1 MIRDLPHG
9 ETVKEPGAYRT
20 PMSWYHTQG
29 ICPGPSISSSGLRR
43 IAMESPWHFWMSS
56 DLNPNRY
63 PAKEDSDALILGKA
77 THALVLGDEN
87 FDREFVYVP
96 KDAPRKPTPQQI
108 KAYDE
113 GRATDIGIESVEFW
127 RAFDDEAEGRLMLTD
142 VQIEKIARMSENIK
156 QSPEAVAA
164 LTGGM
169 TEISMIWQDE
179 ITGVWVKS
187 RPDVLPDNGFDAA
200 DLKTFAPRVTDLKR
214 AVQQAVTQNAY
225 HMQMAL
231 AAMGAEAVFGMTT
244 KEFILIFAQSTEPHC
259 VIPVRLDEESLYIG
273 TFLCRKAINTF
284 ADCLAREEWPGPV
297 TGILDYT
304 IPPSLLEKYYEEIG
318 NEAP

>member
-1 MIRDLPHG
+1 
-9 ETVKEPGAYRT
+9 
-20 PMSWYHTQG
+20 
-29 ICPGPSISSSGLRR
+29 
-43 IAMESPWHFWMSS
+43 MESPWHFWMSS

-96 KDAPRKPTPQQI
+96 KDAPRRPSPQQI

-113 GRATDIGIESVEFW
+113 DRATDIGTESVEFW

-156 QSPEAVAA
+156 QSPEAVSA

-169 TEISMIWQDE
+169 MEISMIWQDE

-187 RPDVLPDNGFDAA
+187 RPDVLPDNGSDFS
-200 DLKTFAPRVTDLKR
+200 DLKTFAPRTKSIER
-214 AVQQAVTQNAY
+214 AVHQAITDNAY
-225 HMQMAL
+225 FMQMAL
-231 AAMGAEAVFGMTT
+231 AVMGAEAVLGQTASACD
-244 KEFILIFAQSTEPHC
+244 LIMAQSTEPYTVTC
-259 VIPVRLDEESLYIG
+259 VRIDEDALYWGRVLNRQAIDTFARCLATEHWPQPVEGILNYSLPPSMSVRLSEQQGEG
-273 TFLCRKAINTF
+273 
-284 ADCLAREEWPGPV
+284 
-297 TGILDYT
+297 
-304 IPPSLLEKYYEEIG
+304 LLPNLE
-318 NEAP
+318 